1 MQSVNN
7 VTFIIFLY
15 KVFNNILRNEAGVG
29 NVALFVR
36 YAGNAFINKG
46 FNINEIFDN
55 FAYDD
60 SC

>member
-1 MQSVNN
+1 MG
-7 VTFIIFLY
+7 FLY

-46 FNINEIFDN
+46 FNRNEIFDY